1 MICLNMVTGLY
12 LRVWKS
18 ENIKI
23 QEKRNTLLTKQQ
35 ARKMGLI

>member
-1 MICLNMVTGLY
+1 MFKYGKGLY

-23 QEKRNTLLTKQQ
+23 QEKRNSLLTKQQ